1 MADVRL
7 VISCRNRPE
16 LPGFRKEIPDPVTPF
31 AHLPVAVP
39 RHQTVPPRWHH
50 RHGTSRRPASPPARQ
65 ASRRPALRPQ
75 SEPRTRDPRADPACR
90 RDRGPAPEEEQN
102 AQDGEARP
110 RPPLSC
116 PSNPRGSAANAP
128 FRGPPLRR
136 TPYGAPG
143 QLRRP
148 QKRARSRGYPTTH
161 RKRVEKRPSSQG
173 AETAGRRRSTSR
185 YESVFSFKHRLTSI

>member
-1 MADVRL
+1 MARAGL
-7 VISCRNRPE
+7 VAACRNRPE

-39 RHQTVPPRWHH
+39 RHQTGPPRWHH
-50 RHGTSRRPASPPARQ
+50 RHGTSRRPAFPPPRQ
-65 ASRRPALRPQ
+65 ARRRPAPRPQ

-90 RDRGPAPEEEQN
+90 RDRGPAPEEEQT
-102 AQDGEARP
+102 AQDGQARP

-116 PSNPRGSAANAP
+116 PSNPRRSGQCPVS
-128 FRGPPLRR
+128 RSPLRR
-136 TPYGAPG
+136 TPSGAPG
-143 QLRRP
+143 QSRRP
-148 QKRARSRGYPTTH
+148 QKCARSRGYPTTH
-161 RKRVEKRPSSQG
+161 RKHVEKRPSSQG